1 MANTIEYAKIFNA
14 ELDSAA
20 TQGLMTGWMEANAGR
35 VKYNGGNEVKIPKM
49 TLDGL
54 GDYKRDTGY
63 PAGTINLAYETMKM
77 TQDRGKKFTIDAMDV
92 DESNFAVTAASVLGE
107 FQSTKVLPEIDAY
120 RIATLFGA
128 AKASSN
134 VTASYTPSKEDAAI
148 KLKADITKARK
159 LGAKNPVV
167 HISFDALA
175 AVETQLA
182 GMLRSDTWNHNG
194 IGFDSRV
201 PMFDGCPLIATED
214 ARMYTKVT
222 INPTNGYSGTG
233 NINWIVADA
242 TTPIAVSKTDIP
254 RIFAPDVNQDADA
267 WVVTYRKYHDLW
279 IKDNA
284 KRAVVACI
292 SGADE

>member
-159 LGAKNPVV
+159 LGAKTRWSTSLSTLWLLLRLSWPVCCAA
-167 HISFDALA
+167 IRGTTTASALTPACLCSTA
-175 AVETQLA
+175 A
-182 GMLRSDTWNHNG
+182 R
-194 IGFDSRV
+194 
-201 PMFDGCPLIATED
+201 
-214 ARMYTKVT
+214 
-222 INPTNGYSGTG
+222 
-233 NINWIVADA
+233 
-242 TTPIAVSKTDIP
+242 
-254 RIFAPDVNQDADA
+254 
-267 WVVTYRKYHDLW
+267 
-279 IKDNA
+279 
-284 KRAVVACI
+284 
-292 SGADE
+292 